1 MNHGNPPFVGL
12 ASLRAG
18 RKLQSDEFVEFFRM
32 QWGHVDVVEDDDSLR
47 NSISDLLG
55 FAGYR
60 VRAWRDAEAFLDNL
74 PQTAPA
80 VVVTD
85 MRMPGRSG
93 VEMHTELVARGRSM
107 PVIYISGESSVP
119 QSIEAMKL
127 GALDFLV
134 KPFSRED
141 LLKAVAAGM
150 EKDRRQMQQLIE
162 QARFDQALAH
172 LSPREREVLE
182 LLLKGFNNTEIVDA
196 LSISLPTA
204 KQYKSQIMRKLGA
217 RSLSELMKLHRKEA
231 PVDQN

>member
-1 MNHGNPPFVGL
+1 MDFLN
-12 ASLRAG
+12 
-18 RKLQSDEFVEFFRM
+18 M
-32 QWGHVDVVEDDDSLR
+32 QTGHVDVVEDDDSLR

-60 VRAWRDAEAFLDNL
+60 VRAWREADSFLDNL

-93 VEMHTELVARGRSM
+93 LELHTELVARGRSM
-107 PVIYISGESSVP
+107 PVIYISGESSVR
-119 QSIEAMKL
+119 QTISAMKL
-127 GALDFLV
+127 GAMDFLV

-162 QARFDQALAH
+162 QARFEQAMAH
-172 LSPREREVLE
+172 LAPREREVML
-182 LLLKGFNNTEIVDA
+182 LLLKGYSNNEIVDA

-204 KQYKSQIMRKLGA
+204 KQYKSQLMRKLGV
-217 RSLSELMKLHRKEA
+217 RSLSELMRLCRTDEA
-231 PVDQN
+231 LPGG

>member
-1 MNHGNPPFVGL
+1 
-12 ASLRAG
+12 
-18 RKLQSDEFVEFFRM
+18 M
-32 QWGHVDVVEDDDSLR
+32 QTGHVDVVEDDDSLR

-55 FAGYR
+55 FAGYK
-60 VRAWRDAEAFLDNL
+60 VRSWRDAESFLDNL

-93 VEMHTELVARGRSM
+93 VEMHAELVARGRSM

-119 QSIEAMKL
+119 QSIAAMKL

-150 EKDRRQMQQLIE
+150 EKDRKQMQQMIE
-162 QARFDQALAH
+162 QARFDQAMAH
-172 LSPREREVLE
+172 LSPREREVME
-182 LLLKGFNNTEIVDA
+182 LLLKGFSNAEIMDA
-196 LSISLPTA
+196 MNISLPTA
-204 KQYKSQIMRKLGA
+204 KQYKSQIMRKLGV
-217 RSLSELMKLHRKEA
+217 RSLSELMRLGARPGTDGEA
-231 PVDQN
+231 